1 MGSITLLPI
10 IGLALYYCRRFEIDG
25 SLGVL
30 FSVST
35 LVLALFVSAL
45 VGGLQPMAL
54 AIHVGGALCLA
65 NELRY
70 STKRGFRSVPPVSLA
85 LIVLLSCAYWWRYG
99 DTRFYFYD
107 EYSHWGIYLK
117 EMLARDGF
125 WGADT
130 NALHV
135 RYMPGT
141 TLFQYLFNRF
151 TVASEG
157 NAYLA
162 QFVLLL
168 TPTLL
173 LLHGIRWRQWPW
185 IIGVLALGLLV
196 ATRFSPG
203 FTSIYVDH
211 VLGAWFAGALLA
223 FVLTVNRPFK
233 IQALCALP
241 LAVLALIKGT
251 GLAFAL
257 AAAAIMAVAVPLR
270 VASSGTD
277 WRIGAA
283 KSLRVAVVM
292 AVPAI
297 LCTALWSHNR
307 DQITARVDAF
317 SPQTILVGSSE
328 LRGVAQSETGRE
340 TTRRF
345 FEVVQHTT
353 LGNNEWF
360 WLMNEYTYV
369 VNDRF
374 TGSRGL
380 TTTTALL
387 LFVGWWLTL
396 LRFSTDAEA
405 RRTWGVIAG
414 GVLLTVVGYLASL
427 YITYLFAFAERGVLL
442 PSYTRYVNTL
452 IVTMLLVSFAPLLPG
467 FRYYP
472 QHNSPT
478 ATKRVRTLLPT
489 VGLLIVGLVG
499 LYTFERPPLQRIVLP
514 NPPMELRRIWEP
526 LTQQVSSIAG
536 NSRIWVYLPDDR
548 TNGFMAAVV
557 KYLLSP
563 ARVHVESS
571 SAFWRQDAATAV
583 HTLSGFDYLWITA
596 PIEVDAPDE
605 RSAAS
610 LGLKAGQ
617 LARIGRD
624 ARGRIVIGAAVGGAD
639 L

>member
-1 MGSITLLPI
+1 MGPITLLPI
-10 IGLALYYCRRFEIDG
+10 IGIALYYCRRFEIDG
-25 SLGVL
+25 SLGAL

-35 LVLALFVSAL
+35 ILLALYVAAL

-54 AIHVGGALCLA
+54 AIHIGGALCLA
-65 NELRY
+65 NELRH
-70 STKRGFRSVPPVSLA
+70 STKRGFRSAPPVTLT

-99 DTRFYFYD
+99 DTRFFFFD

-117 EMLARDGF
+117 EMLARDDF

-135 RYMPGT
+135 RYVPGT
-141 TLFQYLFNRF
+141 TLFQYLFNRM

-185 IIGVLALGLLV
+185 VVGVLALGLLV

-203 FTSIYVDH
+203 FSSIYVDH

-223 FVLTVNRPFK
+223 FVLTADRPFK
-233 IQALCALP
+233 VQALCALP
-241 LAVLALIKGT
+241 VATLALIKGT
-251 GLAFAL
+251 GFAFAL
-257 AAAAIMAVAVPLR
+257 AAVAIMAVAVLFR
-270 VASSGTD
+270 AHSSGD
-277 WRIGAA
+277 GWRISAA
-283 KSLRVAVVM
+283 KSLRVAVVVAIPAMLCM
-292 AVPAI
+292 A
-297 LCTALWSHNR
+297 TWSHNR
-307 DQITARVDAF
+307 DQNTARLDAF
-317 SPQTILVGSSE
+317 SPQTIMAASSE
-328 LRGVAQSETGRE
+328 LRGVAESETGRE
-340 TTRRF
+340 TSRRF
-345 FEVVQHTT
+345 IEVLQHTA

-360 WLMNEYTYV
+360 WQMNEYTYV

-374 TGSRGL
+374 TGTRGL
-380 TTTTALL
+380 TASNALL

-396 LRFSTDAEA
+396 LRFSSDAEL
-405 RRTWGVIAG
+405 RRIWGVVAG
-414 GVLLTVVGYLASL
+414 GLLLTALGYVASL
-427 YITYLFAFAERGVLL
+427 YVTYLFAFAERGVLL

-452 IVTMLLVSFAPLLPG
+452 IITMLLVSFAPLLPG
-467 FRYYP
+467 FRNCLN
-472 QHNSPT
+472 H
-478 ATKRVRTLLPT
+478 ATPATTRNRESFRAAVFFIA
-489 VGLLIVGLVG
+489 GLAG
-499 LYTFERPPLQRIVLP
+499 LYAFERPPLQRVMLP
-514 NPPMELRRIWEP
+514 NPPMELRRIWDP
-526 LTQQVSSIAG
+526 LTQQVSSIVG

-563 ARVHVESS
+563 ARVRVESS
-571 SAFWRQDAATAV
+571 SAFWRQDATTAV
-583 HTLSGFDYLWITA
+583 QTLSRFDYLWITA

-624 ARGRIVIGAAVGGAD
+624 ARGRIVISAAAGGAD
-639 L
+639 P